1 MPGKGRGRHSLRR
14 EVALIL
20 AAAVAITSVALSLS
34 AYYLTKAAQDR
45 DALDKALAQSRFNLV
60 LADSMLP
67 PSPQE
72 ADYTD
77 LLKAFQIRGDFAT
90 LIQAGP
96 DSYVSG
102 PQISATL
109 VTPALASR
117 VDAGRLAYQSVQMDD
132 SPALAVGGLLRSSG
146 PALYFFYPQAAR
158 LAQLNSLR
166 IVLLS
171 VGLALALLGVAAGYF
186 LAGRLVA
193 PVRAA
198 GAAAER
204 MSEGDLTI
212 RLPSGRDEFG
222 MLGVSFNRM
231 AENLEARMAD
241 LESSQARERRFVAD
255 VAHELR
261 TPVAA
266 LVGEISLVQSRVA
279 GLASGSAPG
288 ELSNLLDMLGGD
300 ITRLRQLVDDLLEIS
315 RLDAQAA
322 EVQEEQVDLA
332 VFLGQMIAAHAW
344 SRDVRL
350 TMAARPTGVRTD
362 KRRLERI
369 LVNLVGN
376 ALVHGGPPVGLYA
389 ETSVSSV
396 SIAVTDHGP
405 GISPEHLPHV
415 FDRFYKADPSRSS
428 SPGSGLGLAIAR
440 ENARLLGGDLTVTSI
455 PTETRFVLTLPLN
468 PEYSAQ
474 AETALLDA

>member
-1 MPGKGRGRHSLRR
+1 
-14 EVALIL
+14 
-20 AAAVAITSVALSLS
+20 
-34 AYYLTKAAQDR
+34 
-45 DALDKALAQSRFNLV
+45 
-60 LADSMLP
+60 
-67 PSPQE
+67 
-72 ADYTD
+72 
-77 LLKAFQIRGDFAT
+77 
-90 LIQAGP
+90 
-96 DSYVSG
+96 VSG
-102 PQISATL
+102 TL
-109 VTPALASR
+109 VTTALADK
-117 VDAGRLAYQSVQMDD
+117 VDAGRLAYQRVQMDD
-132 SPALAVGGLLRSSG
+132 SPALAVGGLLRPSG
-146 PALYFFYPQAAR
+146 PALYFFYPQATR

-171 VGLALALLGVAAGYF
+171 VGLALALLGVAAGYL

-193 PVRAA
+193 PVRVA

-222 MLGVSFNRM
+222 MLGTSFNRM

-266 LVGEISLVQSRVA
+266 LVGEISLVQGRVA
-279 GLASGSAPG
+279 GAAPG
-288 ELSNLLDMLGGD
+288 SVPTDLSTLLDMLGGD

-332 VFLGQMIAAHAW
+332 VFLERMIAAHAW
-344 SRDVRL
+344 SQDVRVTL
-350 TMAARPTGVRTD
+350 DTHPADIRTD

-369 LVNLVGN
+369 LVNLVSN
-376 ALVHGGPPVGLYA
+376 ALVHGEPPVGLVA
-389 ETSVSSV
+389 KLLPASI

-440 ENARLLGGDLTVTSI
+440 ENARLLGGDLTVAST
-455 PTETRFVLTLPLN
+455 PAETRFVVTLP
-468 PEYSAQ
+468 SA
-474 AETALLDA
+474 AEHSAGAEDAVSDA